1 MFQVLIL
8 SAIDKG
14 CGGLMLAL
22 DEISYAASLCDGL
35 GVLAKYA
42 ERGATAAIKGRRG
55 ETHKSC
61 IDKVADVGSRW
72 CIRLVPFGRLGSKYR
87 GRDVLCLLQQRLM
100 LQSLTPVICL
110 RLAYV

>member
-1 MFQVLIL
+1 
-8 SAIDKG
+8 
-14 CGGLMLAL
+14 MLAL
-22 DEISYAASLCDGL
+22 DEVFSAACRSDDLGIRAKNTEGSAFTAILC
-35 GVLAKYA
+35 
-42 ERGATAAIKGRRG
+42 RSG